1 MVRQDCAAWATKLAI
16 PCFTWSDNQV
26 SRSSSP
32 ASTAA
37 SRSRRFRSRA
47 AAARCSAF
55 ASVSGSASA
64 TPVARMEGRAFG
76 LAPPSPVGLPAVA
89 DGPRRRASQSFTHS
103 GTGAGA
109 NEADLSARI
118 HISAR
123 ACLQGNFRLG
133 QVHLYPASSSLTAT
147 RYGVAPEPWH
157 SPQRR
162 PSPCARVGQEDGLS
176 NFRAAASDDWS
187 GASASILSNV
197 NDIPLHNRAVT
208 QRRETLGPLMRQHD
222 SGAFELLENALSVKV
237 PLLGWWVC
245 TPRP

>member
-37 SRSRRFRSRA
+37 SRSRRLRSRA

-55 ASVSGSASA
+55 VSASGSASD
-64 TPVARMEGRAFG
+64 TSVARMEGRAFG
-76 LAPPSPVGLPAVA
+76 LAPSSWVGFPAAA
-89 DGPRRRASQSFTHS
+89 DGPRRRESQSFTHS

-109 NEADLSARI
+109 NKADLSARI
-118 HISAR
+118 HISAK
-123 ACLQGNFRLG
+123 ACLHGNFRLG

-157 SPQRR
+157 SPHSR
-162 PSPCARVGQEDGLS
+162 PSPSARVGQEDGLS

-197 NDIPLHNRAVT
+197 NDMLPYDRAVI
-208 QRRETLGPLMRQHD
+208 QRARNTWALMCQD
-222 SGAFELLENALSVKV
+222 GSVAFEL
-237 PLLGWWVC
+237 PGFDY
-245 TPRP
+245 